1 MIPETAEHSQ
11 VTVAECQQKITKS
24 TGDMA
29 EWCHQSYSTFARRQ
43 VTEHFWRQQWS
54 SIIRR
59 RL

>member
-1 MIPETAEHSQ
+1 MPETAEHSQ
-11 VTVAECQQKITKS
+11 LTVAERQQKITKS

-29 EWCHQSYSTFARRQ
+29 EWCRQNYSTFARRQ
-43 VTEHFWRQQWS
+43 VTEHFRRQQWS